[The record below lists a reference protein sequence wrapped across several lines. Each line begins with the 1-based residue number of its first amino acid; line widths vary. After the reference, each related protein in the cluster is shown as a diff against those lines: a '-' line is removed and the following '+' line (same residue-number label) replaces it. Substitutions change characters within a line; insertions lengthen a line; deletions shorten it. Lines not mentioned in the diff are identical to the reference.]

1 MFFSKYQ
8 VGGSLKSDDPSY
20 IVRTADL
27 ELYQAL
33 KQEKFC
39 SILDAR
45 QMGKSSLLVRVK
57 KHLEAE
63 GFCCVSLNLS
73 SLSDQNTNREC
84 WYKGLLFQIS
94 GELNLI
100 EKINFNFNAWWN
112 QHKNLQPIQRLH
124 YFIREIL
131 TLYLPQAQLIFLMD
145 EVDSLLRLPFSLD
158 DFFSLIRF
166 YYNQRAIALEYNR
179 LTFAVFGVATPSDFI
194 KDSLQSPF
202 LIGTEIKLSG
212 FKVTEVQPLIK
223 GFEGKV
229 SHPDLILKEIL
240 LWTNGQP
247 FLTQKLCQII
257 WKISQ
262 KKPRQKIIIPKGTEK
277 KWIATIVYYFILRNW
292 EFQDEPEHL
301 KTIQNRLTYHPEKT
315 QENLKIYQQILQ
327 NVDVKVDQSREQTEL
342 LLSGLV
348 VKQEG
353 LLKVK
358 NPIYRHVFNL
368 NWVEAQLTQFKTG
381 EHQDLESQSVF
392 NRSSFSSS

>member
-8 VGGSLKSDDPSY
+8 VGGSLQSNDLNY

-33 KQEKFC
+33 KQGNFC

-45 QMGKSSLLVRVK
+45 QMGKSSLLVRTK
-57 KHLEAE
+57 QHLEAE
-63 GFCCVSLNLS
+63 QFCCISLNLS
-73 SLSDQNTNREC
+73 SLSDKNTNREC
-84 WYKGLLFQIS
+84 WYKRLLFQIS

-100 EKINFNFNAWWN
+100 KKINFNFNIWWN
-112 QHKNLQPIQRLH
+112 QHRNLQPIQKLH

-131 TLYLPQAQLIFLMD
+131 TLYLPQTKLIFLID
-145 EVDSLLRLPFSLD
+145 EVDSLLSLPFSLN

-166 YYNQRAIALEYNR
+166 YYNQRDNALEYNR
-179 LTFAVFGVATPSDFI
+179 LAFAVFGVATPSDFI

-202 LIGTEIKLSG
+202 SMGTEIKLSG
-212 FKVTEVQPLIK
+212 FKATEVQPLIK
-223 GFEGKV
+223 GLEGKV
-229 SHPDLILKEIL
+229 SHPDLILQEIL

-257 WKISQ
+257 WKIIH
-262 KKPRQKIIIPKGTEK
+262 KKRQKHLIISESKEK
-277 KWIATIVYYFILRNW
+277 QLIAEIVYYFILNNW
-292 EFQDEPEHL
+292 NFQDEPEHL
-301 KTIQNRLTYHPEKT
+301 QTIQNRLTYHPEQT
-315 QENLKIYQQILQ
+315 QKNLSVYQKILQ
-327 NVDVKVDQSREQTEL
+327 NIDVKLDQSQEQTEL

-348 VKQEG
+348 IQQEG

-368 NWVEAQLTQFKTG
+368 NWVETQLTQFKTG

>member
-1 MFFSKYQ
+1 M
-8 VGGSLKSDDPSY
+8 
-20 IVRTADL
+20 

-33 KQEKFC
+33 KQGKFC

-45 QMGKSSLLVRVK
+45 QMGKSSLLVRTK
-57 KHLEAE
+57 QHLEAE
-63 GFCCVSLNLS
+63 KFCCISLNLS
-73 SLSDQNTNREC
+73 SLSDKNTNREC

-100 EKINFNFNAWWN
+100 KKINFNFNIWWN
-112 QHKNLQPIQRLH
+112 QHRNLQPIQRLH

-145 EVDSLLRLPFSLD
+145 EVDSLLSLPFSLD

-166 YYNQRAIALEYNR
+166 YYSQRAIALEYNR
-179 LTFAVFGVATPSDFI
+179 LTFAVFGVATPSDLI

-212 FKVTEVQPLIK
+212 FKATEVQPLIK

-229 SHPDLILKEIL
+229 SPPNLILKEIL
-240 LWTNGQP
+240 LWTDGQP
-247 FLTQKLCQII
+247 FLTQKICQII

-262 KKPRQKIIIPKGTEK
+262 KRPRKQMMIPEGKEK
-277 KWIATIVYYFILRNW
+277 KWIAIIIYNFILQNW
-292 EFQDEPEHL
+292 QFQDEPEHL
-301 KTIQNRLTYHPEKT
+301 KTIQNRLTYHQEKT
-315 QENLKIYQQILQ
+315 QKNLKIYQQILQ
-327 NVDVKVDQSREQTEL
+327 NVDVKVDQSLEQTEL

-348 VKQEG
+348 VKQQG

-368 NWVEAQLTQFKTG
+368 NWVEDQLTQFQDL
-381 EHQDLESQSVF
+381 EHQDLEYQSVF
-392 NRSSFSSS
+392 NKSSFSSS